1 MTMMISLSIHFTLPF
16 ENPVLIFMLIMLV
29 ILLAPLIFRKLRI
42 PQIVGLIL
50 AGLIIGPH
58 GFNLLARDSS
68 IILFETVGLLY
79 IMFLAGLEINLHDF
93 NKRWNQSIIFGII
106 SFIIPFCTGAF
117 LGYYLFDYPMIS
129 SILIGTIFSSHTLVT
144 YPIISRFGL
153 SRTRSVNITVG
164 GTILTDLLSLIIL
177 SVVASIARD
186 GDPQSTWKKMIV
198 FVPVYGIIVL
208 YGIPLLARWYF
219 KRTTDRISQF
229 IFVLALLFISAFGA
243 ELAMIEPVIGA
254 FLAGLAFNRLIPHT
268 SGLMNRLEFFG
279 NALFIPVFLI
289 GVGMLIDIGIL
300 FKGIHALYVICFTI
314 IFAIVSKFIAAWIT
328 QKIYKFNRIE
338 RKMIFGLSNSRA
350 AAALAAAI
358 IGFNII
364 ISVEGDFGTGK
375 LLGEEVLNATILL
388 ILFTIGVSSFAVE
401 KAAREL
407 ATEEEAESIDVLPDV
422 QEKILVPISNPETVE
437 SLIEFASLIKTPKS
451 PEPLFILN
459 VLDKEDDPKAF
470 AQAKKLLTRAEKA
483 IASLNVNG
491 KTTTRYDLNAVLGIL
506 HSIKEN
512 QISDL
517 VVGIFGRKGYAET
530 FFGSIHE
537 NIVKRTTLSV
547 FLSRFVQPLNTIE
560 RILVFIPPKAEYEPG
575 FVKWLGKIRN
585 LALRTGHEIIFYS
598 DSLTA
603 NHLEFFV
610 TNQKFSIKT
619 DISDFSEWDSYSNI
633 IDKTRSNDLIVIVN
647 ARPASISYFS
657 YLDVMPI
664 ALSRYLTDNNFIL
677 IYPEQ
682 YDSEQNIAI
691 RDLGGT
697 LTGQVHKNEKT
708 FPKVRAKFR
717 NSGKGKKN
725 QSS

>member
-1 MTMMISLSIHFTLPF
+1 MNIQFTFPF
-16 ENPVLIFMLIMLV
+16 ENPVLVFMLIMLI
-29 ILLAPLIFRKLRI
+29 ILLTPLIFGRLRI

-58 GFNLLARDSS
+58 GFNLLARDKS

-93 NKRWNQSIIFGII
+93 NKRWNQSIVFGII
-106 SFIIPFCTGAF
+106 SFIIPFCTGAL
-117 LGYYLFDYPMIS
+117 LGYYLFGYPWIS

-153 SRTRSVNITVG
+153 SRIRSVNIAVG

-198 FVPVYGIIVL
+198 GVPLFGFAVL
-208 YGIPLLARWYF
+208 YGIPFIARWFF
-219 KRTTDRISQF
+219 KRASDRISQF

-243 ELAMIEPVIGA
+243 ELAMVEPVIGA

-268 SGLMNRLEFFG
+268 SGLMNRLEFIG
-279 NALFIPVFLI
+279 NALFIPFFLI

-300 FKGIHALYVICFTI
+300 FKGIHALYVVCFTI
-314 IFAIVSKFIAAWIT
+314 IFAIISKFISAWIT
-328 QKIYKFNRIE
+328 QKIYRFSRIE
-338 RKMIFGLSNSRA
+338 RRMIFGLSNSRA

-407 ATEEEAESIDVLPDV
+407 AVEEEAESIDVLPDV
-422 QEKILVPISNPETVE
+422 QEKILVPISNPDTVE
-437 SLIEFASLIKTPKS
+437 SLIEFATIIKTLKS
-451 PEPLFILN
+451 PDPLYVLN
-459 VLDKEDDPKAF
+459 VVDKEDDTKAL
-470 AQAKKLLTRAEKA
+470 AETEKLLARAEKA
-483 IASLNVNG
+483 IAALNVNG
-491 KTTTRYDLNAVLGIL
+491 VTTTRYDLNAVLGIL
-506 HSIKEN
+506 HTIKEN
-512 QISDL
+512 QITDL
-517 VVGIFGRKGYAET
+517 VVGIFGRKRYVET
-530 FFGSIHE
+530 IFGGIHE
-537 NIVKRTTLSV
+537 NIIKRTTISV
-547 FLSRFVQPLNTIE
+547 FLSRFVQPLNTVE

-585 LALRTGHEIIFYS
+585 MALKTGQEIEFFA
-598 DSLTA
+598 DNQTT
-603 NHLEFFV
+603 NHLDCFLE
-610 TNQKFSIKT
+610 NQKSSIKT
-619 DISDFSEWDSYSNI
+619 GITDFSEWDSYSNI

-647 ARPASISYFS
+647 ARPTSISYFS

-682 YDSEQNIAI
+682 YDSDQNITI

-697 LTGQVHKNEKT
+697 LTGQIHKNEKV
-708 FPKVRAKFR
+708 FPKVRVKFR
-717 NSGKGKKN
+717 NTGKDKR
-725 QSS
+725 SRTT

>member
-1 MTMMISLSIHFTLPF
+1 MSTLSIQFTLPF
-16 ENPVLIFMLIMLV
+16 ENPVLVFMLIMLV
-29 ILLAPLIFRKLRI
+29 ILLTPLIFGKLRI

-58 GFNLLARDSS
+58 GFNLLARDNS

-106 SFIIPFCTGAF
+106 SFIIPFCTGTF
-117 LGYYLFDYPMIS
+117 LGYYLFDYPLIS

-153 SRTRSVNITVG
+153 SRIRSVNIAVG
-164 GTILTDLLSLIIL
+164 GTILTDLLSLVIL
-177 SVVASIARD
+177 SVIASIARD
-186 GDPQSTWKKMIV
+186 GDYHTTWWKMVI
-198 FVPVYGIIVL
+198 GIPLFGFAVL
-208 YGIPLLARWYF
+208 YGIPFIARWFF
-219 KRTTDRISQF
+219 KRASDRISQF
-229 IFVLALLFISAFGA
+229 IFVLALLFLSAFGA
-243 ELAMIEPVIGA
+243 GLAMIEPVIGA

-268 SGLMNRLEFFG
+268 SGLMNRLEFIG
-279 NALFIPVFLI
+279 NALFIPIFLI

-300 FKGIHALYVICFTI
+300 FKGIHALYVVCFTI

-328 QKIYKFNRIE
+328 QKIYKFSRIE
-338 RKMIFGLSNSRA
+338 RRMIFGLSNSRA

-364 ISVEGDFGTGK
+364 ISVEGDYGTGR

-407 ATEEEAESIDVLPDV
+407 AIKEEAESIDVLPEV
-422 QEKILVPISNPETVE
+422 QEKILVPVSNPDTVE
-437 SLIEFASLIKTPKS
+437 SLIEFASIIKTLKS
-451 PEPLFILN
+451 PEPLYILN
-459 VLDKEDDPKAF
+459 VIDKEDDAKAF
-470 AQAKKLLTRAEKA
+470 TMSEKLLARAEKA
-483 IASLNVNG
+483 IAALNVNG
-491 KTTTRYDLNAVLGIL
+491 KTATRYDLNAVLGIL
-506 HSIKEN
+506 HTIKEN

-537 NIVKRTTLSV
+537 NIIKRTTLSV
-547 FLSRFVQPLNTIE
+547 YLSRFVQPLNTVE
-560 RILVFIPPKAEYEPG
+560 RIMVFIPPKAEYEPG

-585 LALRTGHEIIFYS
+585 MALKTGQEIIFHA
-598 DSLTA
+598 DSQTTS
-603 NHLEFFV
+603 HLEFFLK
-610 TNQKFSIKT
+610 NQKFSIKT
-619 DISDFSEWDSYSNI
+619 EISDFSEWDSYSNI

-647 ARPASISYFS
+647 ARPASVSYFS

-682 YDSEQNIAI
+682 YDSDQNIAI

-697 LTGQVHKNEKT
+697 LTGQIHKSEKV
-708 FPKVRAKFR
+708 FPKVRVKFR
-717 NSGKGKKN
+717 NADRGRKN
-725 QSS
+725 SRS